1 MSSGPVSSGITKADT
16 TWSVV
21 IDTTTNSTT
30 YPAGIRAGDAVFS
43 YLIQQAVIPGPNV
56 AFFNQPY
63 GTKLSGWQAIAYNP
77 QIGRYVHQKNQI
89 TFIAGTNSLSGTSA
103 GSGGSTVLL
112 YRYTVFRR
120 SPDYFEAPVLSYL
133 GTEVTTQVFTSQA
146 VPYTGSPSV
155 ILGMAAS
162 SNYAPSNT
170 QTCTIGGVIPTLIAK
185 NPAAD
190 TINFCRLWYRA
201 NITPTTLTTAGNQ
214 VGQYA
219 ATSWRPFVVH

>member
-1 MSSGPVSSGITKADT
+1 
-16 TWSVV
+16 
-21 IDTTTNSTT
+21 
-30 YPAGIRAGDAVFS
+30 VFS
-43 YLIQQAVIPGPNV
+43 YLIQRALIPGPNA

-63 GTKLSGWQAIAYNP
+63 GTKLTGWQGIGFNP
-77 QIGRYVHQKNQI
+77 QINRYDHSKNQI
-89 TFIAGTNSLSGTSA
+89 TFIAGTNSLSGTPA
-103 GSGGSTVLL
+103 GSGGTSVLL

-120 SPDYFEAPVLSYL
+120 SPDFFETPTLSYL
-133 GTEVTTQVFTSQA
+133 GTEVLTAAFPSQA

-162 SNYAPSNT
+162 SSVASNT
-170 QTCTIGGVIPTLIAK
+170 QTCTIGGVTPTLIAK

-190 TINFCRLWYRA
+190 TTNFCRLWYRP

-214 VGQYA
+214 TGQYA